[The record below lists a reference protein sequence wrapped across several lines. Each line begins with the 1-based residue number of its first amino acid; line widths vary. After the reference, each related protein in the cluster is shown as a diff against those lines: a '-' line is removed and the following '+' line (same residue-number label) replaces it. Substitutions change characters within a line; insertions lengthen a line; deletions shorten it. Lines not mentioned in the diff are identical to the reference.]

1 MNGYLSSVGCDQM
14 HWLVENED
22 MAHSFFYSPEDCTV
36 KPTCESGADQAWFL
50 LHCTLTGDFDTDT
63 STHPMA
69 LFSAGTEFGPMLSY
83 GFAKYLTPEVAGTIS
98 DSLQKLSP
106 DMFAEKFQKLH
117 PLMLERDVYFIGD
130 SVDEDLANTLLVYQ
144 EVRKF
149 MLGVVERGD
158 AVVTWVS

>member
-98 DSLQKLSP
+98 DSELAPLRWTDNHLIIRRQLPLLGSFHTRRGSRSP
-106 DMFAEKFQKLH
+106 VPNAC
-117 PLMLERDVYFIGD
+117 V
-130 SVDEDLANTLLVYQ
+130 
-144 EVRKF
+144 
-149 MLGVVERGD
+149 LGCRNSRCTPTQPRELR
-158 AVVTWVS
+158 S